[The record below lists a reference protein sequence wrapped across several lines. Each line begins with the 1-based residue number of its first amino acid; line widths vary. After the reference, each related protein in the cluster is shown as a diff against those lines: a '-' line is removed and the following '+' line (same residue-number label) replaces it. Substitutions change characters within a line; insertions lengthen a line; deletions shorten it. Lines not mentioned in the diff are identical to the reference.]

1 MLDWVLHIIA
11 AGVLA
16 LLPAAG
22 FLIAGIWAAD
32 RAGTFW
38 RHVPLLI
45 VGAAGVWLLVAAL
58 LVGVV

>member
-22 FLIAGIWAAD
+22 FLIAGIRATD

-38 RHVPLLI
+38 RHIHLLI
-45 VGAAGVWLLVAAL
+45 IGAAGIWMLSAAL
-58 LVGVV
+58 LIGVA

>member
-22 FLIAGIWAAD
+22 FLIAGICVAD
-32 RAGTFW
+32 RAGVFW
-38 RHVPLLI
+38 RYIPLLI
-45 VGAAGVWLLVAAL
+45 GAAAGVWLLVAAL
-58 LVGVV
+58 LVGVA